1 MSDMQSPLTEADYRD
16 ARGVLHRVLVPI
28 DGSASPDEGIPV
40 SLDISALYSEMPDRF
55 VAALTEALWSVGLVT
70 PRDYVAP
77 GAMEK
82 ARAALLSV
90 VKRDALDLQAL
101 AIEEIKKHA

>member
-1 MSDMQSPLTEADYRD
+1 MSDLQTPLIEQDYRD
-16 ARGVLHRVLVPI
+16 ARGVLHRVLVPM

-55 VAALTEALWSVGLVT
+55 VAALTEALWSNGLVT
-70 PRDYVAP
+70 PRDFVGA

-90 VKRDALDLQAL
+90 VKHDALDLQAL
-101 AIEEIKKHA
+101 AIEEIRKHA